1 MPSILG
7 HIIVIAVLAV
17 IVFLCMRNII
27 RDLSHELSG
36 GGCGGC
42 GGTCSG
48 GCASCSKGSC
58 AHNAKA
64 GDGAVG
70 GRKSDV

>member
-17 IVFLCMRNII
+17 IVILCMRNII
-27 RDLSHELSG
+27 RDLSHELS

-64 GDGAVG
+64 GDEAVG